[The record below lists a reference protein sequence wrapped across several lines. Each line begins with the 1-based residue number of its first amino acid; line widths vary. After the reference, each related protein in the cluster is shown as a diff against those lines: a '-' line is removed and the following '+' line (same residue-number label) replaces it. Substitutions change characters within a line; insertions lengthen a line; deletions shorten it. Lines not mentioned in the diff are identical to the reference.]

1 MSIYIRNSLIKK
13 RKVEKASNAMRFD
26 AQTLFCSDLDDPR
39 EVWKNSEA
47 VVIDAEAASCDASRR
62 CHIGEDGPRCHG
74 RRSLRP
80 RASNLERSD

>member
-47 VVIDAEAASCDASRR
+47 AAIDAEAASCDVVVDAMLVKMDLDATE
-62 CHIGEDGPRCHG
+62 GGP
-74 RRSLRP
+74 
-80 RASNLERSD
+80 SDPGHPT